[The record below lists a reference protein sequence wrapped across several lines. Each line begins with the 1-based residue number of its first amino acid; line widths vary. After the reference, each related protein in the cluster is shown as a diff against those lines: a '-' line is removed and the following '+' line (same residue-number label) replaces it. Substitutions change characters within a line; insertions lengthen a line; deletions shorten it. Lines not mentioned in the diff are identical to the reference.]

1 MTVFYQDKIVGKVK
15 PGYLQMFILLTLIIA
30 GAGLFGCRSEDRPPA
45 LQATL
50 AAVSTDMKIQLTAT
64 VTTQLMATPTATVVP
79 TRSPSPPKP
88 PPTLNLTPT
97 FEPDLRPIDLVLVCH
112 GDRSLPY
119 IALTFD
125 TCQSVDFP
133 TGYDETIVNILIE
146 TETPATLF
154 LGGLWMQRYP
164 TQTQALAANPLFELG
179 NHAWSHPDFSQLKPE
194 EMRVEI
200 LRTQETMAK
209 LTGQQPTLFR
219 FPFGVYTAEALAV
232 AGQHRLRAIQWD
244 VVTGDP
250 DPRIS
255 ARAIVDAV
263 AAQAENGSIVVMHM
277 NSRGW
282 RTAEAL
288 PAIIKQLRHKG
299 YTLVTVSQLLG
310 LAPLPPAEP
319 IRN

>member
-1 MTVFYQDKIVGKVK
+1 
-15 PGYLQMFILLTLIIA
+15 MFTLLTLIIA
-30 GAGLFGCRSEDRPPA
+30 GAGLFGCRSDRPPA
-45 LQATL
+45 LQPTP

-64 VTTQLMATPTATVVP
+64 VTTQLTATVTPTATVIS
-79 TRSPSPPKP
+79 TRSPSLPRPS
-88 PPTLNLTPT
+88 PTLNFTPT
-97 FEPDLRPIDLVLVCH
+97 FESGLRPIDLALISH

-125 TCQSVDFP
+125 TCQSADFP
-133 TGYDETIVNILIE
+133 AGYDETIVNILTE
-146 TETPATLF
+146 TGTPATLF

-179 NHAWSHPDFSQLKPE
+179 NHAWSHPDFSQLKPG
-194 EMRVEI
+194 EMRAEI
-200 LRTQETMAK
+200 LRPQETMAK

-219 FPFGVYTAEALAV
+219 FPFGAYTAEALAV
-232 AGQHRLRAIQWD
+232 VGQHGLRAIQWD

-263 AAQAENGSIVVMHM
+263 TAQAENGSIVVMHM

-299 YTLVTVSQLLG
+299 YTLVTVSQLLS
-310 LAPLPPAEP
+310 LAPLPPADP